1 MTNITEIIAVLVDND
16 EGDSLATAKA
26 ILSALGA
33 DETRHK
39 VRFFEDYFVVEHPL
53 IERLEGSLFDCEMT
67 DAPDGIADSLNRATY
82 WFWRNG
88 AGSPYPGGLEFHQIV
103 E

>member
-1 MTNITEIIAVLVDND
+1 MTNITETIAVLVDND
-16 EGDSLATAKA
+16 EGDSLATAKD

-39 VRFFEDYFVVEHPL
+39 VHYGEYDFVVEHPL
-53 IERLEGSLFDCEMT
+53 IERLEETLLDCKMT
-67 DAPDGIADSLNRATY
+67 RGAAGMQDSLNQATY
-82 WFWRNG
+82 WFWVVG
-88 AGSPYPGGLEFHQIV
+88 DDEPYPGGLEFHQIV